1 MQKVAES
8 LRGSEAQSTFTYVS
22 DLLLHWTIDNH
33 LTIRFYSLREGEGT
47 SCIKLTEVMA
57 EYQERRAKN
66 IFVFFIFIDG

>member
-33 LTIRFYSLREGEGT
+33 LTIRFYSLTEN
-47 SCIKLTEVMA
+47 SVVIKTVIGGPVYRPQCEPISKLEFSNL
-57 EYQERRAKN
+57 R
-66 IFVFFIFIDG
+66 GG